1 MTDNEHRPPEPPQG
15 RDPGREPDDRSRQTT
30 LNGVPVPSSN
40 MNDLR
45 ELKKAQTM
53 VMVASVAGP
62 VSLFIGGV
70 LGASFG
76 TLVAPD
82 RPQAAAVFGVLGMG
96 AVFSGA
102 ARAPMT
108 SVVLIIEMTGQY
120 SLLTPLMLAVALS
133 TVTGR
138 FLTRSTIYTEELRR
152 RGMIIK
158 DPQAPTSVGARVQEH
173 WRQTHRPADR
183 ADRDGNSSARRA
195 AGEDGSDTG
204 GRR

>member
-70 LGASFG
+70 LLSGVGLVCAIIALRKLNKLIEKRTDVSALAQRLKRSAIVGMAVCGVAFALNAISFY
-76 TLVAPD
+76 LMMPV
-82 RPQAAAVFGVLGMG
+82 VLEMMESGDYAG
-96 AVFSGA
+96 AVTDAGIGA
-102 ARAPMT
+102 A
-108 SVVLIIEMTGQY
+108 G
-120 SLLTPLMLAVALS
+120 S
-133 TVTGR
+133 TWG
-138 FLTRSTIYTEELRR
+138 
-152 RGMIIK
+152 
-158 DPQAPTSVGARVQEH
+158 
-173 WRQTHRPADR
+173 
-183 ADRDGNSSARRA
+183 
-195 AGEDGSDTG
+195 
-204 GRR
+204 

>member
-70 LGASFG
+70 LLS
-76 TLVAPD
+76 
-82 RPQAAAVFGVLGMG
+82 GVGL
-96 AVFSGA
+96 ACA
-102 ARAPMT
+102 IIALRKLNKLIEKRLR
-108 SVVLIIEMTGQY
+108 SV
-120 SLLTPLMLAVALS
+120 
-133 TVTGR
+133 
-138 FLTRSTIYTEELRR
+138 
-152 RGMIIK
+152 
-158 DPQAPTSVGARVQEH
+158 
-173 WRQTHRPADR
+173 
-183 ADRDGNSSARRA
+183 SSARRSSALPCA
-195 AGEDGSDTG
+195 AWRS
-204 GRR
+204 RSMRFRSI

>member
-70 LGASFG
+70 LLSGVGLACAIIALRKLNKLIEKRTDVSALAQRLKRSAIVGVAVCGVALTLNAISFY
-76 TLVAPD
+76 LMI
-82 RPQAAAVFGVLGMG
+82 VLEMMESVDYAG
-96 AVFSGA
+96 AVTDAGIGA
-102 ARAPMT
+102 AGST
-108 SVVLIIEMTGQY
+108 STWG
-120 SLLTPLMLAVALS
+120 
-133 TVTGR
+133 
-138 FLTRSTIYTEELRR
+138 
-152 RGMIIK
+152 
-158 DPQAPTSVGARVQEH
+158 
-173 WRQTHRPADR
+173 
-183 ADRDGNSSARRA
+183 
-195 AGEDGSDTG
+195 
-204 GRR
+204 

>member
-70 LGASFG
+70 LLSGVG
-76 TLVAPD
+76 LVCAIIALRKLNKLIEKRTD
-82 RPQAAAVFGVLGMG
+82 VSALAQRLKRSAIVGMAVRSQRDFVLSDD
-96 AVFSGA
+96 A
-102 ARAPMT
+102 
-108 SVVLIIEMTGQY
+108 
-120 SLLTPLMLAVALS
+120 
-133 TVTGR
+133 
-138 FLTRSTIYTEELRR
+138 RSTRDDGKRRLRGSCDGCR
-152 RGMIIK
+152 
-158 DPQAPTSVGARVQEH
+158 
-173 WRQTHRPADR
+173 DR
-183 ADRDGNSSARRA
+183 CCRIDLDLGINLSAVETA
-195 AGEDGSDTG
+195 
-204 GRR
+204 

>member
-70 LGASFG
+70 LLERRGTGLRIIALAADKLIEKRTDVSALAQRLKRSAIVGVAVCGVALTLNAISFY
-76 TLVAPD
+76 LMMPV
-82 RPQAAAVFGVLGMG
+82 VLEMMESGDYAG
-96 AVFSGA
+96 AVTDAGIGA
-102 ARAPMT
+102 AGST
-108 SVVLIIEMTGQY
+108 STWG
-120 SLLTPLMLAVALS
+120 
-133 TVTGR
+133 
-138 FLTRSTIYTEELRR
+138 
-152 RGMIIK
+152 
-158 DPQAPTSVGARVQEH
+158 
-173 WRQTHRPADR
+173 
-183 ADRDGNSSARRA
+183 
-195 AGEDGSDTG
+195 
-204 GRR
+204 

>member
-70 LGASFG
+70 LLSGVG
-76 TLVAPD
+76 LVCAIIAL
-82 RPQAAAVFGVLGMG
+82 RKLKIG
-96 AVFSGA
+96 
-102 ARAPMT
+102 RAH
-108 SVVLIIEMTGQY
+108 V
-120 SLLTPLMLAVALS
+120 
-133 TVTGR
+133 
-138 FLTRSTIYTEELRR
+138 
-152 RGMIIK
+152 
-158 DPQAPTSVGARVQEH
+158 
-173 WRQTHRPADR
+173 
-183 ADRDGNSSARRA
+183 
-195 AGEDGSDTG
+195 
-204 GRR
+204 

>member
-70 LGASFG
+70 LLSGVGLACAIIALRKLNKLIEKRTDVSALAQRLKRSAIVGVAVCGVALTLNAISFY
-76 TLVAPD
+76 LMMPVALEMMESGD
-82 RPQAAAVFGVLGMG
+82 YAG
-96 AVFSGA
+96 AVTDAGIGA
-102 ARAPMT
+102 AGST
-108 SVVLIIEMTGQY
+108 STWG
-120 SLLTPLMLAVALS
+120 
-133 TVTGR
+133 
-138 FLTRSTIYTEELRR
+138 
-152 RGMIIK
+152 
-158 DPQAPTSVGARVQEH
+158 
-173 WRQTHRPADR
+173 
-183 ADRDGNSSARRA
+183 
-195 AGEDGSDTG
+195 
-204 GRR
+204 

>member
-70 LGASFG
+70 LLSGVG
-76 TLVAPD
+76 LVCAIIALRKLNKLIEKRTDVSALAQRLKRGD
-82 RPQAAAVFGVLGMG
+82 RRHGRVRRGVRSQRD
-96 AVFSGA
+96 F
-102 ARAPMT
+102 
-108 SVVLIIEMTGQY
+108 VL
-120 SLLTPLMLAVALS
+120 SDDA
-133 TVTGR
+133 
-138 FLTRSTIYTEELRR
+138 RSTRDDGKRRLRGSCDGCR
-152 RGMIIK
+152 
-158 DPQAPTSVGARVQEH
+158 
-173 WRQTHRPADR
+173 DR
-183 ADRDGNSSARRA
+183 CCRIDLDLGINLSAVETA
-195 AGEDGSDTG
+195 
-204 GRR
+204 